1 MTTTPDVA
9 TTPEV
14 PTVKIREATPGD
26 AAALLA
32 HLKALVAEP
41 GINIPLAPDEVTTT
55 LDQEKAI
62 LEDFEDSPSATML
75 VAEVPGDGIVG
86 ELSLR
91 AISPRRA
98 VRHVAT
104 LGMSVKHG
112 WRGKGVGRML
122 MAAALEWAPTA
133 GIKRIELYV
142 YERNAPALELYKS
155 FGFEIEGR
163 RKQFIREGDTY
174 LDDYVMARLL

>member
-1 MTTTPDVA
+1 MSISV
-9 TTPEV
+9 
-14 PTVKIREATPGD
+14 REATPAD

-32 HLKALVAEP
+32 HLKALAAEP
-41 GINIPLAPDEVTTT
+41 GINIPLAPDEITTT
-55 LDQEKAI
+55 LDQEKSLLASIAEAPNAI
-62 LEDFEDSPSATML
+62 ML
-75 VAEVPGDGIVG
+75 VAEADDALVG

-98 VRHVAT
+98 VCHVAT

-112 WRGKGVGRML
+112 WRGKGIGRML

-142 YERNAPALELYKS
+142 YERNEPALELYKS
-155 FGFEIEGR
+155 FGFEIEGK

>member
-1 MTTTPDVA
+1 MTTPDVA

-14 PTVKIREATPGD
+14 PQVTIREAKPAD

-41 GINIPLAPDEVTTT
+41 DINIPLSPDEVTMT
-55 LDQEKAI
+55 LEQEKAI
-62 LEDFEDSPSATML
+62 LADFDASPRAIML
-75 VAEVPGDGIVG
+75 VAEAPGEGIVG
-86 ELSLR
+86 ELSLK
-91 AISPRRA
+91 AISSRRA
-98 VRHVAT
+98 VQHVAT

-112 WRGKGVGRML
+112 WRGKGIGRML

-133 GIKRIELYV
+133 GLRRIELYV
-142 YERNAPALELYKS
+142 YERNEPALELYKS
-155 FGFEIEGR
+155 FGFEIEGK